1 MGNNVSNTSILSSD
15 GQATSYPATVHWV
28 LVSAAA
34 TGGAWQLNDSTD
46 DGGTDLV
53 SGVAPANSMT
63 FLRFGAEN
71 EGALVFGT
79 GIYADIPG
87 SNITLTVGY
96 H

>member
-1 MGNNVSNTSILSSD
+1 MGNNVSNTSILTSD
-15 GQATSYPATVHWV
+15 GQATSYPAKVYWL

-46 DGGTDLV
+46 DSGTDKV
-53 SGVAPANSMT
+53 SGVAAANTQT
-63 FLRFGAEN
+63 FLDFSGFPIR
-71 EGALVFGT
+71 FGT

-96 H
+96 A

>member
-1 MGNNVSNTSILSSD
+1 MGNNVSNTSILTSD

-53 SGVAPANSMT
+53 SGVQAANTSQ
-63 FLRFGAEN
+63 FLRFGTEN

-79 GIYADIPG
+79 AIYADIPG

>member
-1 MGNNVSNTSILSSD
+1 MGNNVSNTSILTSD

-53 SGVAPANSMT
+53 SGVQAANTSQ
-63 FLRFGAEN
+63 FLRFGSEN

-79 GIYADIPG
+79 GIYVDIPG
-87 SNITLTVGY
+87 SNITITVGY

>member
-1 MGNNVSNTSILSSD
+1 MAHNTVDTTILTSD
-15 GQATSYPATVHWV
+15 GQVSSNPGKVYWV

-34 TGGAWQLNDSTD
+34 TGGRWQLNDSTD

-53 SGVAPANSMT
+53 DGDAPANSMT
-63 FLRFGAEN
+63 FLRFGSEN
-71 EGALVFGT
+71 EGALAFGT

-87 SNITLTVGY
+87 SNIILTVGY